1 LHDLLRTVALFI
13 RDSGLLLRSPQSKA
27 SRIGIWKDFLKMSL
41 ASVERGGEITLSGF
55 HVSYFDRPTLLYLYR
70 EIFVR
75 QTYWFQ
81 GRDAQ
86 PVILDCG
93 ANLGM
98 ATLFFK
104 YLFPDATIQ
113 CFEPD
118 RKTFEV
124 LQRNVERNVLAKV
137 NLYNVALWDEAT
149 EIPFY
154 ANSNAP
160 GNLLMSTN
168 GNRTTG
174 TPALVSAR
182 RLSTYIDQDVD
193 LLKLDVEGA
202 ELRVLRE
209 LASSGKISRIRQ
221 MIVEYHHKIPDEPS
235 SMSHLLRIL
244 EDNGFEYQITASGFP
259 LAQPE
264 RFQDVMIYAYQR
276 QFPNEYP
283 TYR

>member
-1 LHDLLRTVALFI
+1 
-13 RDSGLLLRSPQSKA
+13 
-27 SRIGIWKDFLKMSL
+27 M
-41 ASVERGGEITLSGF
+41 
-55 HVSYFDRPTLLYLYR
+55 LYLCR

-81 GRDAQ
+81 ARDAQ

-118 RKTFEV
+118 RRTFE
-124 LQRNVERNVLAKV
+124 LLRSNVERNAFAKV
-137 NLYNVALWDEAT
+137 NLHNVALWDEAT

-154 ANSNAP
+154 VDSNAP

-174 TPALVSAR
+174 TPALVPAR

-209 LASSGKISRIRQ
+209 LADSGKISRIRQ
-221 MIVEYHHKIPDEPS
+221 MIVEYHHKIPGES
-235 SMSHLLRIL
+235 SAMSHLLRIL
-244 EDNGFEYQITASGFP
+244 EEHGFEYQVAASGFP
-259 LAQPE
+259 LPQPE
-264 RFQDVMIYAYQR
+264 HFQDIMIYAYR
-276 QFPNEYP
+276 
-283 TYR
+283 R